1 MVANYKLT
9 HMHSYT
15 GGTPN
20 TVGSSMLGCILVY
33 RPCHRTHSSHKHRN
47 AHFWCYGVWTH
58 HLSSTSAIVFKC
70 SFTNSFFI
78 KWLSTSTARLA
89 LIHMHG
95 TDTLQMNKT
104 IIDAFSNR
112 CSLPSDT
119 VAINHQSK
127 TAHSTSFIQ
136 AAFPWRQL
144 GYNLSSP
151 YDLWD
156 ATLDNLWMSF
166 NQQEHLLASTASL
179 HPIR

>member
-1 MVANYKLT
+1 
-9 HMHSYT
+9 
-15 GGTPN
+15 
-20 TVGSSMLGCILVY
+20 MLGCILVY
-33 RPCHRTHSSHKHRN
+33 HPCNCTHSSHKHRN
-47 AHFWCYGVWTH
+47 ARFWCYSVWTH

-70 SFTNSFFI
+70 SLKCHKTYMKHSFTNTFFI
-78 KWLSTSTARLA
+78 KWLSTSTTRLA

-95 TDTLQMNKT
+95 TDALQMNKT
-104 IIDAFSNR
+104 IMDAFSNW

-119 VAINHQSK
+119 VAINQQSK
-127 TAHSTSFIQ
+127 TTHSTSFIE

-156 ATLDNLWMSF
+156 TTLNNLWMSL

>member
-1 MVANYKLT
+1 
-9 HMHSYT
+9 MHAYT

-33 RPCHRTHSSHKHRN
+33 RPCHHTHSSHKHRN
-47 AHFWCYGVWTH
+47 AHFWCYSVWTH
-58 HLSSTSAIVFKC
+58 HLSSTSAVVFKC

-78 KWLSTSTARLA
+78 KWLSTSTTRLV

-104 IIDAFSNR
+104 IIDAFSNW

-119 VAINHQSK
+119 VALNQQSK
-127 TAHSTSFIQ
+127 TAHSTSSF
-136 AAFPWRQL
+136 RL
-144 GYNLSSP
+144 RLYGDSYNLSSP

-156 ATLDNLWMSF
+156 TMLDNLWMSF